1 MTNAG
6 AVGAIGGHPK
16 GWRGRDAPLLDGA
29 ELEVQPRPCVLLS
42 QKPEAE
48 VGQTTNWETR
58 AVLIAMV
65 KQESRQLV
73 LKSIFRPG
81 VRCRQS
87 FCHGGSTEGSEDE
100 FTHPNA
106 EFSYQI
112 WQGAGGSEASSF
124 TEQGGISEQTYKY
137 KDIND
142 RIKSE

>member
-6 AVGAIGGHPK
+6 AVGAIGGHPT
-16 GWRGRDAPLLDGA
+16 GWRGGEAPLLDGA

-42 QKPEAE
+42 RKPEAE

-73 LKSIFRPG
+73 LKSIFRPS

-100 FTHPNA
+100 FTRPNA
-106 EFSYQI
+106 DSVTRFGRELAVLRPAHSQNKV
-112 WQGAGGSEASSF
+112 ELVN
-124 TEQGGISEQTYKY
+124 
-137 KDIND
+137 KDIQIQ
-142 RIKSE
+142 RY

>member
-16 GWRGRDAPLLDGA
+16 GWMGGGVPLLDGM
-29 ELEVQPRPCVLLS
+29 ELEVQPRPCVLLRR
-42 QKPEAE
+42 KPEAE
-48 VGQTTNWETR
+48 VGQTKNWETR

-73 LKSIFRPG
+73 LKSIFRLS

-87 FCHGGSTEGSEDE
+87 FCHSGSTEGSEDE
-100 FTHPNA
+100 FTLPNGRVI
-106 EFSYQI
+106 YQI
-112 WQGAGGSEASSF
+112 WQGAGSSKTSSF
-124 TEQGGISEQTYKY
+124 TEQVGISERQH

-142 RIKSE
+142 GIKSE